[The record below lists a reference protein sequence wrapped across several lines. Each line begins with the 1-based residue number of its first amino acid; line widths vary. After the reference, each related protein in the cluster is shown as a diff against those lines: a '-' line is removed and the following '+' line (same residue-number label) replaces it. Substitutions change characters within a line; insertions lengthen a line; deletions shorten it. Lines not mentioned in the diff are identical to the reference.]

1 MINISTGS
9 YFDRA
14 TRQIGSLRTQAE
26 DIERQINTEQRLAR
40 SSDDPVAAARLR
52 TLSRNTALS
61 EMDQRNSDSA
71 QTNLKM
77 TDSALDS
84 VANIIMRAKELA
96 TLAASGTYN
105 DEQRA
110 AAGAEI
116 ASLQESLLALANS
129 RDASGHALFGGQ
141 TTGNA
146 YENVG
151 GTITY
156 IGSATIDPVSLGEG
170 QSVLP
175 TLTGPDALSFEANGA
190 QTDLFAVLGS
200 LALALQSGNDPVSAS
215 QDALSTLDIGLEK
228 VTTSQTV
235 VGARL
240 NWVDLMDQR
249 REVMGELTSE
259 EQKNVG
265 GADLAT
271 SMMRLQDIMT
281 VLEASQASF
290 VKLSGLSL
298 FNLIR

>member
-1 MINISTGS
+1 MINLTTGS

-14 TRQIGSLRTQAE
+14 TKQISSLRTQAE
-26 DIERQINTEQRLAR
+26 DLDRQISTEQRLAR

-52 TLSRNTALS
+52 TLSRTAALS
-61 EMDQRNSDSA
+61 DIDQRNSDSA
-71 QTNLKM
+71 QTSLKM
-77 TDSALDS
+77 TDTALDS
-84 VANIIMRAKELA
+84 VADIIIRVKELA
-96 TLAASGTYN
+96 TLAASGSYN

-110 AAGAEI
+110 AAGAEV
-116 ASLQESLLALANS
+116 ATLKDSLLALANS
-129 RDASGHALFGGQ
+129 RDASGHALFGGK
-141 TTGNA
+141 TTGDA
-146 YENVG
+146 YQDIG

-156 IGSATIDPVSLGEG
+156 VGTGTIDPVSLGEG

-200 LALALQSGNDPVSAS
+200 LALALQSGNDPVTAS

-249 REVMGELTSE
+249 RENMGELTAE

-298 FNLIR
+298 FNIIR